1 MVGPGIGQGR
11 DNVREFLKKNPDIA
25 ASIEKAV
32 RGNVEKIEEE
42 LLVGPSAEDDV
53 ED

>member
-1 MVGPGIGQGR
+1 
-11 DNVREFLKKNPDIA
+11 
-25 ASIEKAV
+25 V

-53 ED
+53 EE